1 MSLHYLVKYQCS
13 KSRYSQKVIQKYV
26 PRVPIL
32 SRWDPSLHLMNIVSS
47 VHPSPHP
54 KRLSRFA
61 GLTTERQT
69 DICINAIATD
79 RGAEYCDER
88 VCLSVCVCLS
98 AIISSA
104 LHDRASP
111 TFFMH
116 VTCGRGSV
124 LLWRRRDALYTS
136 GFVDDVIIAQP
147 HKPRLLDVAAQL
159 KRSAHAALGLAI
171 YCAQ

>member
-13 KSRYSQKVIQKYV
+13 KNRYSQKVIQKYV

-111 TFFMH
+111 TFLCMLPVAVARSSFGGVVM
-116 VTCGRGSV
+116 RYILPV
-124 LLWRRRDALYTS
+124 LWMTS
-136 GFVDDVIIAQP
+136 
-147 HKPRLLDVAAQL
+147 
-159 KRSAHAALGLAI
+159 
-171 YCAQ
+171 

>member
-13 KSRYSQKVIQKYV
+13 KNRYSQKVIQKYV

-69 DICINAIATD
+69 DICSNAIATD
-79 RGAEYCDER
+79 RGAEYCDEL
-88 VCLSVCVCLS
+88 VCLSVCFCLS

-111 TFFMH
+111 TFLCMLPVAVARSSFGGVVM
-116 VTCGRGSV
+116 RYILPV
-124 LLWRRRDALYTS
+124 LWMTS
-136 GFVDDVIIAQP
+136 
-147 HKPRLLDVAAQL
+147 
-159 KRSAHAALGLAI
+159 
-171 YCAQ
+171 

>member
-13 KSRYSQKVIQKYV
+13 KNRYSQKVIQKYV

-69 DICINAIATD
+69 DICSNATATD
-79 RGAEYCDER
+79 RGAEYCDEL

-111 TFFMH
+111 TFLCMLPVAVARSSFGGVVM
-116 VTCGRGSV
+116 RYILPV
-124 LLWRRRDALYTS
+124 LWMTS
-136 GFVDDVIIAQP
+136 
-147 HKPRLLDVAAQL
+147 
-159 KRSAHAALGLAI
+159 
-171 YCAQ
+171 